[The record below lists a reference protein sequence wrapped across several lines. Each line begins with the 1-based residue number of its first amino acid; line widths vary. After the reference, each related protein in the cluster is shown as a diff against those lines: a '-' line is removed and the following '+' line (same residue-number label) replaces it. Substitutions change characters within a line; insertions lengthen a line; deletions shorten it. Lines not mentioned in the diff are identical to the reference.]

1 MAFVPHCK
9 CDVFVSFA
17 HLDDVAIGGALPWVS
32 QFAGDL
38 KKMLRMRLGVREE
51 DGLRIYFTGHSSLE
65 AGVNLESALMENASS
80 SAVFVAVTSPA
91 YVADGSW
98 TMRELA
104 AFQQAMSD
112 GSRMFAIEHSP
123 LDSVDEYPPTLR
135 EQKRMAF
142 WQKHPQ
148 REIPVTMASGSDTYM
163 QTLIDLAEQIRKHLK
178 KMREGAG
185 GGSAAGVAAPAPGI
199 PMSRPAQPPPVQPA
213 QPVPSGA
220 TGTEGRKLYLAQSTD
235 DLDEEREQVRRYVEQ
250 YGIEVLPAGMHPQG
264 GPEFMEA
271 AAADIARADAFVQ
284 LLGRRQ
290 TRRPPDLPQGYD
302 RVQAE
307 LAAGRG
313 IPILQWLKPDID
325 LDAVTDP
332 AHAELLQGA
341 HVMRVGLEAFK
352 ADIVK
357 RMERKP
363 PPPPPVQASAGGAE
377 QFIFINADG
386 SDIHLAEELRKEFKS
401 AGMTFRTAVPALEGS
416 AEDVRLDLEE
426 SIVEC
431 DALLMVYGQSPPVWV
446 RGQLRLYS
454 KLKHRRKEP
463 LKALAICLAPP
474 DPKPDI
480 GMDMPEIR
488 QIDYRQGIASE
499 AVRQFVAGL
508 TQ

>member
-17 HLDDVAIGGALPWVS
+17 HLDDVAIGGAPPWVS

-51 DGLRIYFTGHSSLE
+51 EGLRIYFTGHSSLE

-98 TMRELA
+98 TMRELM
-104 AFQQAMSD
+104 AFEQAMAN
-112 GSRMFAIEHSP
+112 GSRIFAIEHSP
-123 LDSVDEYPPTLR
+123 LDSVDEYPPMLR

-185 GGSAAGVAAPAPGI
+185 VAGATVAPSPSV
-199 PMSRPAQPPPVQPA
+199 PMSRPATPPAVQAVHQAAASAP
-213 QPVPSGA
+213 A
-220 TGTEGRKLYLAQSTD
+220 TGAEGQKVYLAQSTD

-250 YGIEVLPAGMHPQG
+250 FGIEVLPAGIHPQG

-271 AAADIARADAFVQ
+271 AAADIAKADGFVQ
-284 LLGRRQ
+284 LLGRRP

-313 IPILQWLKPDID
+313 IPMLQWLRPDVD
-325 LDAVTDP
+325 LDSVTDP

-341 HVMRVGLEAFK
+341 HVIRVGLEAFK

-357 RMERKP
+357 RLERKP
-363 PPPPPVQASAGGAE
+363 PPPPVQPSSGGAG
-377 QFIFINADG
+377 QFVFINADG
-386 SDIHLAEELRKEFKS
+386 SDIQLAEELRKEFKN
-401 AGMTFRTAVPALEGS
+401 AGLTFRTAVPAFEGS

-474 DPKPDI
+474 EPKPDI